1 MEKITKE
8 MAIESKNKALEY
20 LRGCKYNYE
29 DTRKVVNEQTA
40 ILEQY
45 VKESG
50 KIKEVHFVHIENI
63 VSDAPCENCICL
75 NGMYYGVL
83 IQDDMGN
90 SYSTIFE
97 VKDKLGD
104 SAFIINNNNEWA
116 WEYAYFEELELM
128 VGHSSLA
135 SYDSF
140 NKVLKKNDGKYVFF
154 VRPFLSSFD
163 SNSHS
168 LLGFS
173 PSLCQRRGSSLSLL
187 ESAKQMFNL
196 ETGIVNISG
205 NRYVAL
211 DTVENI
217 HLYLSEAKN
226 CEKSSSQAQKEI
238 DKLLSEY
245 KLSEVDFNNTDNG
258 RLITKTVV
266 ERLSEQLC
274 VVRWVYKYNN
284 EVIDGMRIYVDSKKI
299 YACKRNNT
307 GDYVK
312 INHKILSPQ
321 NFTSQNFDLS
331 IGDLTGTRLQYTKE
345 IVEKA
350 PEEYKIQVMLI
361 CLIDEKMEQLFKM
374 GFAPSIIPYL
384 ADVNEKSFIKT
395 IKSIINSKENEK
407 NFNKWIG
414 LNAYQLNKVI
424 EEQKN
429 NMFVQDDD
437 CEKYISYGL
446 STKRNAFTLIR
457 VLKRLF
463 TGAETDSISHIDNE
477 TFDNM
482 FENVALNMW
491 RKDSNR
497 NDSFFDSLK
506 ACVIYACLKNEY
518 NDDKNSALNAWCRYL
533 PKMYNFTDNEYRRYT
548 NYRHYSDYLTMM
560 TTMERSSAMKLFP
573 KSQDE
578 LIALHDVATALYK
591 VNVTKVQQEKFKKNL
606 EKVKDLKYEA
616 KDVDFIIKVPEKPE
630 DIVIEGSELH
640 HCVASYVPK
649 IANGMTNIVFV
660 RRKEKPDEPF
670 FTVEV
675 DNNKIIQQVHGLS
688 NCNISAVE
696 GLLDF
701 VEEWAKKKHLKI
713 GNITQVR

>member
-29 DTRKVVNEQTA
+29 DTRKVVKEQTA

-299 YACKRNNT
+299 YACKRNNN

-321 NFTSQNFDLS
+321 NFKSQNFDLS

-414 LNAYQLNKVI
+414 LQWN
-424 EEQKN
+424 
-429 NMFVQDDD
+429 
-437 CEKYISYGL
+437 
-446 STKRNAFTLIR
+446 
-457 VLKRLF
+457 
-463 TGAETDSISHIDNE
+463 
-477 TFDNM
+477 
-482 FENVALNMW
+482 
-491 RKDSNR
+491 
-497 NDSFFDSLK
+497 
-506 ACVIYACLKNEY
+506 
-518 NDDKNSALNAWCRYL
+518 
-533 PKMYNFTDNEYRRYT
+533 
-548 NYRHYSDYLTMM
+548 
-560 TTMERSSAMKLFP
+560 
-573 KSQDE
+573 
-578 LIALHDVATALYK
+578 
-591 VNVTKVQQEKFKKNL
+591 
-606 EKVKDLKYEA
+606 
-616 KDVDFIIKVPEKPE
+616 
-630 DIVIEGSELH
+630 
-640 HCVASYVPK
+640 
-649 IANGMTNIVFV
+649 
-660 RRKEKPDEPF
+660 
-670 FTVEV
+670 
-675 DNNKIIQQVHGLS
+675 
-688 NCNISAVE
+688 
-696 GLLDF
+696 
-701 VEEWAKKKHLKI
+701 
-713 GNITQVR
+713 

>member
-8 MAIESKNKALEY
+8 VAIRAKDVILKY
-20 LRGCKYNYE
+20 LRGCEYNYQE
-29 DTRKVVNEQTA
+29 TKVVVTQQTP

-45 VKESG
+45 VKESK
-50 KIKEVHFVHIENI
+50 KIKERQFVYVENI
-63 VSDAPCENCICL
+63 ASKKPRENCICFD
-75 NGMYYGVL
+75 GIYYGIL
-83 IQDDMGN
+83 IQDEEGN
-90 SYSTIFE
+90 RYDSVFD

-104 SAFIINNNNEWA
+104 KAFVMGHDNRVWD
-116 WEYAYFEELELM
+116 YAYFEELDLV
-128 VGHSSLA
+128 VGRVNFA
-135 SYDSF
+135 SYIDSEHKIERSGEYYTF
-140 NKVLKKNDGKYVFF
+140 FTRDNFSHFSKEHTTLSDTLVFESD
-154 VRPFLSSFD
+154 RSSE
-163 SNSHS
+163 S
-168 LLGFS
+168 LMKAVKEMYGLD
-173 PSLCQRRGSSLSLL
+173 
-187 ESAKQMFNL
+187 
-196 ETGIVNISG
+196 TGIVNISG
-205 NRYVAL
+205 NKYIPL
-211 DTVENI
+211 DSISNI
-217 HLYLSEAKN
+217 KTWLNSATNSEKKN
-226 CEKSSSQAQKEI
+226 GPAQKKIDNLVSTYELSNVQFEEKTEI
-238 DKLLSEY
+238 FSSKAIVEKL
-245 KLSEVDFNNTDNG
+245 NDN
-258 RLITKTVV
+258 
-266 ERLSEQLC
+266 LC
-274 VVRWVYKYNN
+274 VARWIYKYKDDI
-284 EVIDGMRIYVDSKKI
+284 IDGMRLYVDDKGV
-299 YACKRNNT
+299 YACKRNNH
-307 GDYVK
+307 GEY
-312 INHKILSPQ
+312 IRLNHKLLSPVHFQ
-321 NFTSQNFDLS
+321 SSDTKLS
-331 IGDLTGTRLQYTKE
+331 IGDLSGTKLQYTKE
-345 IVEKA
+345 ILNNVHDEC
-350 PEEYKIQVMLI
+350 KIQVMVM
-361 CLIDEKMEQLFKM
+361 CLIDERIEQLFKM

-533 PKMYNFTDNEYRRYT
+533 PKMYNFTDNEYRRYA

-660 RRKEKPDEPF
+660 RR
-670 FTVEV
+670 T
-675 DNNKIIQQVHGLS
+675 ILY
-688 NCNISAVE
+688 C
-696 GLLDF
+696 
-701 VEEWAKKKHLKI
+701 
-713 GNITQVR
+713 